1 MKDTIVEQH
10 ISNVVMLTAQIDNI
24 CKELRKE
31 NVTLKFDINHNWPN
45 GSPPPGMSEDNIIA
59 VGEAIQRV
67 DYLEK

>member
-10 ISNVVMLTAQIDNI
+10 ISNVVMLTAQINNI
-24 CKELRKE
+24 CKEVRKE
-31 NVTLKFDINHNWPN
+31 NVTLKFDINH
-45 GSPPPGMSEDNIIA
+45 SMSEDNIIA

>member
-31 NVTLKFDINHNWPN
+31 NVTLKFDINH
-45 GSPPPGMSEDNIIA
+45 SISEDNIIA

>member
-31 NVTLKFDINHNWPN
+31 NVTLKFDINH
-45 GSPPPGMSEDNIIA
+45 SMSEDNIIA

>member
-1 MKDTIVEQH
+1 MKDTIVKQH
-10 ISNVVMLTAQIDNI
+10 ISNVVMLTAQINNI

-31 NVTLKFDINHNWPN
+31 NVTLKFDINH
-45 GSPPPGMSEDNIIA
+45 SMSEDNIIA